1 MQILQQ
7 QPTLEETHIASTT
20 DLHPIRS
27 NILMVRVLMIMLN
40 LFFFKHDLPSCWHMF
55 EQLIQS
61 RHKGLIGVN

>member
-40 LFFFKHDLPSCWHMF
+40 FFFFKPDLPSCWHMF
-55 EQLIQS
+55 EQLIPS
-61 RHKGLIGVN
+61 RHKGLVGVN